1 MTLTETEKKRLL
13 GIAQDLIRLE
23 SDAMRGQGGI
33 ISIPFTGGWGSK
45 RKGRCVTGTE
55 PIS

>member
-23 SDAMRGQGGI
+23 SDAMRGQEGAAGNYI
-33 ISIPFTGGWGSK
+33 DTFYRRLDQSK
-45 RKGRCVTGTE
+45 KAGV
-55 PIS
+55 